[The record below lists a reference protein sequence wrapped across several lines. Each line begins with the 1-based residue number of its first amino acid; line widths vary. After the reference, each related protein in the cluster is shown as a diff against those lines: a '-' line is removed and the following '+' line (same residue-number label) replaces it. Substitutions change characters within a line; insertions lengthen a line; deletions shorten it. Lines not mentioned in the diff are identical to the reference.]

1 MSAQQ
6 GPKIVVLGRMCF
18 NPFGGVVWQALHYML
33 GLRQLGFDP
42 YYVEGHG
49 KWVADPVN
57 ASTNPEMPRV
67 MIGEVMQRFGFA
79 DHWMCRADYIEKGY
93 SFGGMSQKKLAS
105 VCADAEA
112 ILNLTATN
120 VIDAEQYECPRRIYL
135 ETDPGVPQIRLTEND
150 PKIWNLVSSH
160 THHFTFAE
168 NLGNADCGLPKPS
181 NLKYYPTRQPVVLDL
196 WATPFDLSCQNF
208 TTIAKWG
215 GRPCRQDIEF
225 HGDVYPWRKDLEFR
239 KFLDLPGRSRQPI
252 ELALSKLSRQDE
264 TTLKEHGWRV
274 ACALSLSASIDDY
287 QRYIQRSRGEFTVA
301 KDQNVRLRSG
311 WFSDRSACYLAAGKP
326 VITQDTG
333 FGNVLPTGE
342 GLFAFQ
348 TMDDILSA
356 FDAID
361 SNYERHCRAAR
372 DIAREYFDATKVL
385 RDLLH
390 KVGLEPPVEERCVF
404 TKADIS

>member
-1 MSAQQ
+1 MRGSKSTMAASSAPGATSSTPLCPGSTARVTQKRWTTPFSARTMRGDRRGNGRYHGGRITMSAQQ

-181 NLKYYPTRQPVVLDL
+181 
-196 WATPFDLSCQNF
+196 
-208 TTIAKWG
+208 
-215 GRPCRQDIEF
+215 
-225 HGDVYPWRKDLEFR
+225 
-239 KFLDLPGRSRQPI
+239 
-252 ELALSKLSRQDE
+252 
-264 TTLKEHGWRV
+264 
-274 ACALSLSASIDDY
+274 
-287 QRYIQRSRGEFTVA
+287 
-301 KDQNVRLRSG
+301 
-311 WFSDRSACYLAAGKP
+311 
-326 VITQDTG
+326 
-333 FGNVLPTGE
+333 
-342 GLFAFQ
+342 
-348 TMDDILSA
+348 
-356 FDAID
+356 
-361 SNYERHCRAAR
+361 
-372 DIAREYFDATKVL
+372 
-385 RDLLH
+385 
-390 KVGLEPPVEERCVF
+390 
-404 TKADIS
+404 